1 MDDGRWDG
9 TRHEATPHR
18 RRGGR
23 LLFLLV
29 PAPSG
34 ERLVCRGSDAAVARW
49 RVEAT
54 GCIAEVRS
62 VRATVFAAAA
72 AEDCL

>member
-1 MDDGRWDG
+1 VD
-9 TRHEATPHR
+9 
-18 RRGGR
+18 
-23 LLFLLV
+23 
-29 PAPSG
+29 